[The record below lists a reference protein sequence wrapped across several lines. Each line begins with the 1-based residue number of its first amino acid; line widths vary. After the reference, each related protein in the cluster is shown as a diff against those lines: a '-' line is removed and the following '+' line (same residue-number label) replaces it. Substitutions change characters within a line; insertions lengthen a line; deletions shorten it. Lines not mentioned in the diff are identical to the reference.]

1 MSLWSGVSQD
11 HYPTKFG
18 DNRHC
23 SVVDIMIL
31 VCHVIKGSCDLI
43 DLIKVSYYSANF
55 GGYSHSGSGDTMI
68 FVCHVTLQ
76 GHVIKVLN
84 GFMVMSPS
92 KKVTIL
98 LRSVAVGTMV
108 VEI

>member
-43 DLIKVSYYSANF
+43 DLIKVSYYSAYF
-55 GGYSHSGSGDTMI
+55 GGYRHYGSGDTMI

-76 GHVIKVLN
+76 DHVIKVLN
-84 GFMVMSPS
+84 SFMVRTPQRKSPS
-92 KKVTIL
+92 CYV
-98 LRSVAVGTMV
+98 RWP
-108 VEI
+108 